1 MADGG
6 GALPASAASSPASFR
21 PGGPEAPRAGGID
34 RNSPLPLWAQLAA
47 DLRRRLAADEFAE
60 RLPTES
66 ELVEHYDVSRH
77 TVREALRHLRA
88 EGVITARQGQGTFVV
103 RSELDDRVGGLHSLA
118 RAIRAQGLEEW
129 SRVLVADLVP
139 ASAQVAD
146 ALCVAEEEGVVRLVR
161 LRLAGPE
168 PVSLDRSWLPA
179 DLAKALLE
187 ADLSTGGVYEV
198 LHRHCGVGVTGAS
211 TRIRPA
217 EPSAEDRLALEL
229 PEGEAVLLVE
239 RTSFAGDRVVE
250 WRQSL
255 LRGDRYELIASWGA
269 PLGRQT
275 GCSRA

>member
-1 MADGG
+1 M
-6 GALPASAASSPASFR
+6 
-21 PGGPEAPRAGGID
+21 PEAPASGGID
-34 RNSPLPLWAQLAA
+34 RSSPLPLWAQLAA

-103 RSELDDRVGGLHSLA
+103 RSELDDRFGGLHSLA

-129 SRVLVADLVP
+129 SRVLVAELAP
-139 ASAQVAD
+139 AGAD
-146 ALCVAEEEGVVRLVR
+146 VAEALGVRPEEEVVRLVR

-179 DLAKALLE
+179 HLAKALLE
-187 ADLSTGGVYEV
+187 ADLTKGGVYEV

-217 EPSAEDRLALEL
+217 EPSAEDRSALEL
-229 PEGEAVLLVE
+229 PDGEAVLLVE

-269 PLGRQT
+269 PLGRQA
-275 GCSRA
+275 GCFGA

>member
-1 MADGG
+1 MVDGG
-6 GALPASAASSPASFR
+6 SRSGSTVSSPSTAER
-21 PGGPEAPRAGGID
+21 RGPRAPVGID
-34 RNSPLPLWAQLAA
+34 RSSPLPLWAQLAS
-47 DLRRRLAADEFAE
+47 DLRRRLAADEFAD

-103 RSELDDRVGGLHSLA
+103 RSELDDRFGGLHSLA

-129 SRVLVADLVP
+129 SKVLVAELAPAGAEV
-139 ASAQVAD
+139 ASALGVRAG
-146 ALCVAEEEGVVRLVR
+146 EGVVRLVR
-161 LRLAGPE
+161 LRLAGRE

-179 DLAKALLE
+179 DLAEALLE

-217 EPSAEDRLALEL
+217 EPSEEDRAALEL

-255 LRGDRYELIASWGA
+255 LRGDRYELLASWGS
-269 PLGRQT
+269 PVDR
-275 GCSRA
+275 RADLPGA